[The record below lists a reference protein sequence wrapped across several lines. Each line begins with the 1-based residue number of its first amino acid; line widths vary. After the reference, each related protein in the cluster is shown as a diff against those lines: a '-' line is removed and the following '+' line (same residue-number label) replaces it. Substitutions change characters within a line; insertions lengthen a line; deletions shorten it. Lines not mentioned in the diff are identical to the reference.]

1 MRDITNWAL
10 LCTTNDPESLTIV
23 RIAQELRI
31 PLLKSEQVHGATLA
45 KEPRLFDR
53 IEQIQGIKHVVIVEI
68 PGIEEEKR
76 IADLGI
82 EVHIIDHH
90 TYADLDRM
98 QNEASLTQFRE
109 LFEIADEDLRFAG
122 FDPEVIRGVALIDQG
137 FLWEL
142 TGSELSLEKQRAARA
157 YYLSCKRDIDSNY
170 SDTEEAALA
179 AWQTKEIKD
188 DVVIIRSASPHHVRE
203 AVSFLI
209 ADAFPEAPPT
219 SIIVEGDGRVSVQE
233 TNKAEELFVK
243 FGGFLFGKKRC
254 WGVTAKNRPPNV
266 DEIMANI
273 RQ

>member
-1 MRDITNWAL
+1 MRDIANWAL

-23 RIAQELRI
+23 RIAKELRI
-31 PLLKSEQVHGATLA
+31 PLLESGQAHGAILA
-45 KEPRLFDR
+45 KEPRLLDR
-53 IEQIQGIKHVVIVEI
+53 IGQMQGIKHLAIVEI
-68 PGIEEEKR
+68 PGVEEER
-76 IADLGI
+76 CITELGI

-90 TYADLDRM
+90 TYPNLDRM
-98 QNEASLTQFRE
+98 QGEASLTQFRE
-109 LFEIADEDLRFAG
+109 LFEISNEDLRGIG
-122 FDPEVIRGVALIDQG
+122 FDPDIVRGVALIDQG

-142 TGSELSLEKQRAARA
+142 AGSELSSEKQRASRV
-157 YYLSCKRDIDSNY
+157 YYLSCKRDIDAKY
-170 SDTEEAALA
+170 SETEDAALE
-179 AWQTKEIKD
+179 AWQTREMQD
-188 DVVIIRSASPHHVRE
+188 GVVMIRSKSSYRIRE

-233 TNKAEELFVK
+233 TDKAEELFAK

-254 WGVTAKNRPPNV
+254 WGIIAENRPPTV